1 MTKNKAISKLL
12 AWTNAQIGTTE
23 SGDNWNKYA
32 QNMAAAYGWNVQNQ
46 PWCDVFVDAGFVECF
61 GIENASK
68 MTYQPIGGFSAACRY
83 SAAYFAAHDAFTQ
96 QPEPGDQIFFR
107 DADGVINHTGIV
119 VSASGGIVRTI
130 EGNSGDA
137 VRSNAYGIGAP
148 TIAGYGRPNW
158 SIVAG
163 EDSNVPTTDVTDNN
177 VGDISN
183 ATILAT
189 YTVQPGDT
197 LYGIAAKTGVPFDDI
212 VRINK
217 ITNPNIIHV
226 GEVFKLRGEP
236 EETEEPAEAT
246 PTDLTEVA
254 NRVIRGEFGNG
265 VTRTILLK
273 QQGYDPAE
281 VQKIVNKI
289 LLGG

>member
-1 MTKNKAISKLL
+1 MTRNEAISKLL
-12 AWTNAQIGTTE
+12 TWANAQIGTAE

-61 GIENASK
+61 GLENASK

-83 SAAYFAAHDAFTQ
+83 SAAYFAAHGALVQT
-96 QPEPGDQIFFR
+96 PEPGDQIFFR
-107 DADGVINHTGIV
+107 DTEGVINHTGIV
-119 VSASGGIVRTI
+119 VSANGGIVRTI

-137 VRSNAYGIGAP
+137 VRSNAYGIGTP

-158 SIVAG
+158 SV
-163 EDSNVPTTDVTDNN
+163 VTGSDNN
-177 VGDISN
+177 IPATAEDAPDISN
-183 ATILAT
+183 ATVLST

-197 LYGIAAKTGVPFDDI
+197 LYGIAAKTGVPFDEI

-217 ITNPNIIHV
+217 IKNPNIIHV
-226 GEVFKLRGEP
+226 GEVYKLRGEP
-236 EETEEPAEAT
+236 EETEKPAET
-246 PTDLTEVA
+246 PQADLTDVA

-273 QQGYDPAE
+273 QQGYDPDA
-281 VQKIVNKI
+281 VQKKVNQI
-289 LLGG
+289 LLG

>member
-1 MTKNKAISKLL
+1 MTRNEAISKLL
-12 AWTNAQIGTTE
+12 TWANAQIGTTE

-61 GIENASK
+61 GIENAAK

-83 SAAYFAAHDAFTQ
+83 SAAYFAAQGALVQT
-96 QPEPGDQIFFR
+96 PEPGDQIFFR
-107 DADGVINHTGIV
+107 DSDGVINHTGIV
-119 VSASGGIVRTI
+119 VSANGGIVRTI

-137 VRSNAYGIGAP
+137 VRSNAYGIGTP

-158 SIVAG
+158 SVVAG
-163 EDSNVPTTDVTDNN
+163 EDINVPATDVTDNN

-183 ATILAT
+183 AAVLAT

-197 LYGIAAKTGVPFDDI
+197 LYGIAAKTGVPFDEI

-236 EETEEPAEAT
+236 EEPEKPAEA
-246 PTDLTEVA
+246 PPADLTDVA

-273 QQGYDPAE
+273 QQGYDPDA
-281 VQKIVNKI
+281 VQKKVNQI
-289 LLGG
+289 LLG